1 MKDTNITIRINPS
14 IKEQWQQVAED
25 NNTSLSALI
34 VTAVTRHITELTTDT
49 EKLDRGAMGIARLI
63 LSAIESQYSEFK
75 KLN

>member
-34 VTAVTRHITELTTDT
+34 VTAVTRYITELTTNT

-63 LSAIESQYSEFK
+63 LSEIESQYSEFQ